1 MLSIRLKE
9 VALLVEKDLVLADIG
24 CDHALLVIEL
34 VKTGKLEKAYAIDN
48 KKEPLNQAIRNIKE
62 AGIVD
67 KVIPLLGDGLK
78 NLPDD
83 VKQITIAGLGGSLIA
98 KIIDNP
104 RLEQIESLV
113 LEANNDVPYIRRKL
127 MEKGYHI
134 TDEKLVKDS
143 GIIYEIV
150 KAKKG
155 HQQLSEDDIYFG
167 PLLRQNKNDLF
178 YEKWSNYHQYLSDV
192 YVKIPEK
199 YKEKR
204 QEIALELEKIEKE
217 IRNGI

>member
-1 MLSIRLKE
+1 MLSTRLNE

-34 VKTGKLEKAYAIDN
+34 IKTGKLEKAYAIDN

-62 AGIVD
+62 AGLID
-67 KVIPLLGDGLK
+67 RVIPLLGNGLN
-78 NLPDD
+78 NLPVD
-83 VKQITIAGLGGSLIA
+83 VQQITIAGLGGSLIA

-104 RLEQIESLV
+104 KLIQIENLV

-167 PLLRQNKNDLF
+167 PLLRQNKDDLF
-178 YEKWSNYHQYLSDV
+178 YEKWTNYYQYLSDV
-192 YVKIPEK
+192 YAKIPKK
-199 YKEKR
+199 YEDKR
-204 QEIALELEKIEKE
+204 QALALELKKIKKE
-217 IRNGI
+217 IENGI